1 MSCNFDCSAPTPL
14 SPNSDITG
22 IGIIINNIVTTGI
35 AVVIISIYHFT
46 AYDPIHDLSHDG
58 QTPFRPNPVD
68 VSSLALFK
76 SYLSPFV
83 KIARSKR
90 FANVLIKCI
99 RAMSDMQIMT
109 GFFLLISGYS
119 QLKCGLAT
127 YHWLVVVDQAWLS
140 CLVQLSCL
148 THLRSYFHNRPIER
162 TLRLLAAGVST
173 IMLIVGL
180 SFTGNYDWAFHADSS
195 DPDHPT
201 ISDPAI
207 CYMRARPAMN
217 SAFFSMPFSIIL
229 IIFGFASRVIIL
241 YDTLSVSVVRART
254 SLAGH
259 IRGLLRIVYN
269 WSRASRSP
277 RSLKLTLG
285 YLPLLAIYLTG
296 SVFVDVW
303 DSAAIEV
310 VWLIIAFAFGITRVI
325 GIIHRPEKMGLDA
338 SLTSFNDWSFGQV
351 GAMVVL
357 AAPLITLI
365 GLFYEEDET
374 RVQDEEP
381 LSDSQTAPPPELPA
395 PSISNVTTDLNDP
408 FKDWISHSQIF
419 YLVDGHIFTMIISV
433 FFWMAE
439 RDPFGKIKKTLLEDI
454 LVSSGIKMVVPILF
468 SLMVETIFAEAGPTS
483 ISYNLAQVVVKLH
496 SLSCLTFFSVSSS
509 TKITYCLL
517 PILVIWALA
526 HRFYP
531 FFQALFS
538 SKLLAFLRLS

>member
-180 SFTGNYDWAFHADSS
+180 SFTGNYDWAFNADSS

-229 IIFGFASRVIIL
+229 IIFGFASRVINL
-241 YDTLSVSVVRART
+241 Y
-254 SLAGH
+254 
-259 IRGLLRIVYN
+259 
-269 WSRASRSP
+269 
-277 RSLKLTLG
+277 
-285 YLPLLAIYLTG
+285 AIYLTG

-395 PSISNVTTDLNDP
+395 PSISNVITDLNDP

-419 YLVDGHIFTMIISV
+419 YLVDGHIFTMLISV

>member
-1 MSCNFDCSAPTPL
+1 
-14 SPNSDITG
+14 
-22 IGIIINNIVTTGI
+22 
-35 AVVIISIYHFT
+35 
-46 AYDPIHDLSHDG
+46 
-58 QTPFRPNPVD
+58 
-68 VSSLALFK
+68 
-76 SYLSPFV
+76 
-83 KIARSKR
+83 
-90 FANVLIKCI
+90 
-99 RAMSDMQIMT
+99 MSDMQIMT

-180 SFTGNYDWAFHADSS
+180 SFTGNYDWAFNADSS

-229 IIFGFASRVIIL
+229 IIFGFASRVINL
-241 YDTLSVSVVRART
+241 YGTLSVSVVRART

-310 VWLIIAFAFGITRVI
+310 RYYLWDVCWLYSMFSNSILGRLVN
-325 GIIHRPEKMGLDA
+325 HRLCIRYHPSDRNN
-338 SLTSFNDWSFGQV
+338 TSTG
-351 GAMVVL
+351 
-357 AAPLITLI
+357 
-365 GLFYEEDET
+365 
-374 RVQDEEP
+374 
-381 LSDSQTAPPPELPA
+381 
-395 PSISNVTTDLNDP
+395 
-408 FKDWISHSQIF
+408 KDGPRRF
-419 YLVDGHIFTMIISV
+419 VD
-433 FFWMAE
+433 
-439 RDPFGKIKKTLLEDI
+439 
-454 LVSSGIKMVVPILF
+454 
-468 SLMVETIFAEAGPTS
+468 
-483 ISYNLAQVVVKLH
+483 
-496 SLSCLTFFSVSSS
+496 
-509 TKITYCLL
+509 
-517 PILVIWALA
+517 
-526 HRFYP
+526 
-531 FFQALFS
+531 
-538 SKLLAFLRLS
+538 

>member
-180 SFTGNYDWAFHADSS
+180 SFTGNYDWAFNADSS

-229 IIFGFASRVIIL
+229 IIFGFASRVINL
-241 YDTLSVSVVRART
+241 YGTLSVSVVRART

-395 PSISNVTTDLNDP
+395 PSISNVITDLNDP

-419 YLVDGHIFTMIISV
+419 YLVDGHIFTMLISV

>member
-35 AVVIISIYHFT
+35 AVVIISIYYFT
-46 AYDPIHDLSHDG
+46 AYDPIRDLPHDG

-162 TLRLLAAGVST
+162 TLRLLAAGVSS

-180 SFTGNYDWAFHADSS
+180 SFTGNYDWAFNADSS

-229 IIFGFASRVIIL
+229 IIFGFASRVINL

-285 YLPLLAIYLTG
+285 YLPLLALYLTG

-395 PSISNVTTDLNDP
+395 PSISNVITDLNDP

-419 YLVDGHIFTMIISV
+419 YLVDGHIFTMLISV

>member
-58 QTPFRPNPVD
+58 QTPFRPNPMD

>member
-35 AVVIISIYHFT
+35 AVVIISIYYFT
-46 AYDPIHDLSHDG
+46 AYDPIRDLPHDG

-162 TLRLLAAGVST
+162 TLRLLAAGVSS

-180 SFTGNYDWAFHADSS
+180 SFTGNYDWAFNADSS

-229 IIFGFASRVIIL
+229 IIFGFASRVINL

-285 YLPLLAIYLTG
+285 YLPLLALYLTG